1 MNDIRM
7 AQLEK
12 IEEEVREL
20 TDKVKIIS
28 YQEATDFTTATQEYF
43 NSNKKN
49 AEKLLALRIL
59 KLKSFLLQS
68 EGIIQEVKT
77 IYNNKVKIPLS

>member
-7 AQLEK
+7 ARLEK
-12 IEEEVREL
+12 IEEEIREL
-20 TDKVKIIS
+20 IDKVKIIS
-28 YQEATDFTTATQEYF
+28 YQEATDFTAATQEYF

-49 AEKLLALRIL
+49 AEKLLVLRIL

-68 EGIIQEVKT
+68 EGMIQEIKT
-77 IYNNKVKIPLS
+77 IYNNKVKVPLS

>member
-12 IEEEVREL
+12 IEEEVRDL
-20 TDKVKIIS
+20 IDKVKIIS